1 MERFSMDLK
10 ITSVTEREDGSVKLE
25 IDMDEQTKRW
35 LINYAII
42 DILKIGLNEVEQL
55 HKEDIK
61 VEFID

>member
-42 DILKIGLNEVEQL
+42 DILKIGL
-55 HKEDIK
+55 D
-61 VEFID
+61 

>member
-1 MERFSMDLK
+1 MELTVTS
-10 ITSVTEREDGSVKLE
+10 ITEHEDGTADVE
-25 IDMDEQTKRW
+25 IKMDEQTKRW

-42 DILKIGLNEVEQL
+42 DILKIGLDEVEQL